1 MIWPELLLP
10 QDQIALHQAH
20 GLRLPRTCEIIRW
33 LERLGHPASSS
44 DRSRWEFVGVHIRVE
59 SGSLEPEEL
68 RNEIDLGGCG
78 SVVSFVGITRG
89 EEDGH
94 MVEYLEFDSWEEAL
108 PGVLTRLAE
117 QAIADFG
124 VKSVVMAHRTG
135 VVPPEDP
142 IVCIHVGSAHREEG
156 FAACSWLITELK
168 SQAPLWKKEVRED
181 GEIWKSGLG

>member
-1 MIWPELLLP
+1 M
-10 QDQIALHQAH
+10 
-20 GLRLPRTCEIIRW
+20 
-33 LERLGHPASSS
+33 
-44 DRSRWEFVGVHIRVE
+44 HIRVE

-68 RNEIDLGGCG
+68 RNEIDLEGCG

-124 VKSVVMAHRTG
+124 V
-135 VVPPEDP
+135 
-142 IVCIHVGSAHREEG
+142 
-156 FAACSWLITELK
+156 
-168 SQAPLWKKEVRED
+168 
-181 GEIWKSGLG
+181 